1 MRALWHCGQKRSN
14 DLGWSEK
21 VIDLGEA
28 NFDILAVHNYEY
40 EPERFEP
47 GLPRI
52 RDYLELVPCEPGAN
66 RAERKESPVLEQN
79 ITILFGKGK
88 TVAYDW

>member
-1 MRALWHCGQKRSN
+1 MACGQKRSN

-52 RDYLELVPCEPGAN
+52 RDYLNRLRQYIRGSAHTQVELA
-66 RAERKESPVLEQN
+66 VL
-79 ITILFGKGK
+79 
-88 TVAYDW
+88 